1 MGIIQDTSLLSYIEL
16 VNTGELG
23 LRQNLVYNAIKKH
36 PDLTDSELTKVLG
49 FNDPNKVR
57 PRRKELCSAGL
68 IFCSGKKKC
77 SITKRLCMTWR

>member
-1 MGIIQDTSLLSYIEL
+1 MVTDTSLLSYINL
-16 VNTGELG
+16 VETGELG
-23 LRQNLVYNAIKKH
+23 LRQNIVYDAIKSN

-68 IFCSGKKKC
+68 ILCSGKRKC